1 MCEPSTLLMKFITEL
16 FLMIDLQKNKDLLP
30 LRIFSLKS
38 DLGSKGHF
46 RIRVIEMFLAL
57 AALLG

>member
-1 MCEPSTLLMKFITEL
+1 MK
-16 FLMIDLQKNKDLLP
+16 DLQKNKDLLL

-38 DLGSKGHF
+38 DVGSKGNF
-46 RIRVIEMFLAL
+46 RIRLYEMFLAL